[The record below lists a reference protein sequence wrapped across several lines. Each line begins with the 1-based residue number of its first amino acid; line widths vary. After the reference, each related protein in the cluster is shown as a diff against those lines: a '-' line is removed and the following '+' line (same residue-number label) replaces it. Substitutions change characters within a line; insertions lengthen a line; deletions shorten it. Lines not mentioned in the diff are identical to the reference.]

1 MELASYV
8 ARRISL
14 SIIALF
20 GVSVITFLLTW
31 VVPSNPALR
40 WVGPHAKPEQ
50 IAQARVELGLDK
62 PIYIRYY
69 KYMANFIQGN
79 WGVSIRTHQPVLRDI
94 VTYLPASLELI
105 IFGMLLAFIIGIPLG
120 ILSAAKD
127 GTYID
132 HLSRTFSIAGVA
144 LPAFWLGMILQII
157 FFRELGWLP
166 LEGRVDTMT
175 LLTHP
180 VKDITG
186 FYLLD
191 SLITGNFTAFGSA
204 LRHIILP
211 AVTLSTYPLG
221 LTVRMTR
228 ATMLEILNEEY
239 IRTVRAYG
247 VSEIKVLCVYALKN
261 AIGPVLTVLAL
272 TFAYSLVETFLI
284 EAVFSWPGLGHY
296 AASAIITVDYPAI
309 MGITLLI
316 AFTYAILNLMVDL
329 TLALLDPRIRIG

>member
-1 MELASYV
+1 SSMSPLTSAK
-8 ARRISL
+8 ARWCSR
-14 SIIALF
+14 
-20 GVSVITFLLTW
+20 FLLTW
-31 VVPSNPALR
+31 VVPSNPALS

-50 IAQARVELGLDK
+50 IAKARVELGLDK

-69 KYMANFIQGN
+69 RYMTNFIQGN
-79 WGVSIRTHQPVLRDI
+79 WGVSIRTHQPVLKDI

-105 IFGMLLAFIIGIPLG
+105 IFGMFLAFILGIPLG

-132 HLSRTFSIAGVA
+132 HLSRTFSIAGVS

-166 LEGRVDTMT
+166 LEGRIDTMT
-175 LLTHP
+175 LLFHP
-180 VKDITG
+180 IRNITG
-186 FYLLD
+186 FYLID
-191 SLITGNFTAFGSA
+191 SVISGNLTAFVNA
-204 LRHIILP
+204 FKHIILP
-211 AVTLSTYPLG
+211 ALTLATYPLG

-228 ATMLEILNEEY
+228 ATMLEILSEEY

-247 VSEIKVLCVYALKN
+247 VSEVKVLCVYALKN

-272 TFAYSLVETFLI
+272 TFAYSLVSTFLI
-284 EAVFSWPGLGHY
+284 EAVFSWPGLGRY

-316 AFTYAILNLMVDL
+316 ALAYVILNLFVDL
-329 TLALLDPRIRIG
+329 SLASLDPRIRLG